1 MNPITTA
8 ARFENERAHLKVFS
22 CLIMVWL
29 ALSVL
34 SGCDS
39 ASPSPAETSSV
50 SSEIKTGWFIRPATT
65 ATLVHQADGPELMVI
80 ANAHAEEGPID
91 TVRQAPLP
99 AVLEATGQVTF
110 DDKLVSTIS
119 SRLTGRIEEMRTSQ
133 WEMVRRGQLV
143 MKIYSPD
150 YMSAEAEYLAAT
162 SSGPQNGSPGTQPE
176 GFGMPAAVSMGAS
189 LKEAAVRKLD
199 LLGFSPAE
207 IAAIRTPSP
216 SVWVRA
222 PISGIIVSKNV
233 VRGQAI
239 NPGDQLLALATLQR
253 VWITADI
260 YQDDLSRVWVGQS
273 LEAVTAS
280 YPGEVFKGTVQKIS
294 PALDPNIHTLQLRCQ
309 VNNPRSLLKPQ
320 MLARVRL
327 VTSPGFALVVPQSA
341 LVFDDNGYFAFI
353 VTGADRVERRRVEIT
368 EWNEPRYARVLSGF
382 KPGDRF
388 LKTESVKFNAMWHA
402 AHSKTS

>member
-1 MNPITTA
+1 M
-8 ARFENERAHLKVFS
+8 
-22 CLIMVWL
+22 
-29 ALSVL
+29 
-34 SGCDS
+34 
-39 ASPSPAETSSV
+39 
-50 SSEIKTGWFIRPATT
+50 
-65 ATLVHQADGPELMVI
+65 ATLVHQANGPELMVI
-80 ANAHAEEGPID
+80 ANAQTEEGAID

-99 AVLEATGQVTF
+99 SVLEATGQVTF
-110 DDKLVSTIS
+110 DDKLVSTII
-119 SRLTGRIEEMRTSQ
+119 SRLTGRIEEMQSSQ

-150 YMSAEAEYLAAT
+150 YMSAEAEYLAA
-162 SSGPQNGSPGTQPE
+162 SSTGTQGGGSGTQAE
-176 GFGMPAAVSMGAS
+176 AFGMQAGLNMGAS

-207 IAAIRTPSP
+207 IAAIRTASP

-233 VRGQAI
+233 VRGQGV
-239 NPGDQLLALATLQR
+239 NPGDQLLALATLQK

-260 YQDDLSRVWVGQS
+260 YQDDLSRVWIGQR

-280 YPGEVFKGTVQKIS
+280 YPGVAFKGTVQRIS

-309 VNNPRSLLKPQ
+309 VDNPGSMLKPQ
-320 MLARVRL
+320 MLARVSLATPARM
-327 VTSPGFALVVPQSA
+327 ALVIPQSA

-353 VTGADRVERRRVEIT
+353 VTGADSVERRQVEIA
-368 EWNEPRYARVLSGF
+368 EWSEPGYARVVSGI

-388 LKTESVKFNAMWHA
+388 LTTESLKFNALWHA

>member
-1 MNPITTA
+1 MKYSTSVANK
-8 ARFENERAHLKVFS
+8 RDLKALS
-22 CLIMVWL
+22 GLIMVWL

-39 ASPSPAETSSV
+39 ASPSPGETNSV
-50 SSEIKTGWFIRPATT
+50 SSEIKTGWFVRPSETV
-65 ATLVHQADGPELMVI
+65 TLFHRADGSELMVI
-80 ANAHAEEGPID
+80 ANARAEEGVIEA
-91 TVRQAPLP
+91 VRRALLP
-99 AVLEATGQVTF
+99 GVLEATGQVTF
-110 DDKLVSTIS
+110 DDKLVSTII
-119 SRLTGRIEEMRTSQ
+119 SRLTGRIEEIRASQ

-162 SSGPQNGSPGTQPE
+162 SGGTQNDGPGTQTE
-176 GFGMPAAVSMGAS
+176 GFGMPAGVSMGAS
-189 LKEAAVRKLD
+189 LKEAAVRKLY
-199 LLGFSPAE
+199 LLGFSPTD
-207 IAAIRTPSP
+207 IAAIHTPSP
-216 SVWVRA
+216 SVWVPA

-233 VRGQAI
+233 VRGQSV

-309 VNNPRSLLKPQ
+309 VNNPGSLLKPQ

-327 VTSPGFALVVPQSA
+327 VTSPRMALVIPQSA
-341 LVFDDNGYFAFI
+341 LVFDDNAYFAFI
-353 VTGADRVERRRVEIT
+353 VTGADSVERRQVEIT
-368 EWNEPRYARVLSGF
+368 EWNEPGYARVLSGI
-382 KPGDRF
+382 KQGDRF
-388 LKTESVKFNAMWHA
+388 LTTESVKFNALWHA

>member
-1 MNPITTA
+1 MKHTITPTMSA
-8 ARFENERAHLKVFS
+8 TTRAPLKVLS
-22 CLIMVWL
+22 GLIIAWL

-34 SGCDS
+34 SGCDGTT
-39 ASPSPAETSSV
+39 PSQAETKSEPAEM
-50 SSEIKTGWFIRPATT
+50 
-65 ATLVHQADGPELMVI
+65 ATLVHQANGPELMVI
-80 ANAHAEEGPID
+80 ANAQTEEGAID

-99 AVLEATGQVTF
+99 SVLEATGQVTF
-110 DDKLVSTIS
+110 DDKLVSTII
-119 SRLTGRIEEMRTSQ
+119 SRLTGRIEEMQSSQ

-150 YMSAEAEYLAAT
+150 YMSAEAEYLAA
-162 SSGPQNGSPGTQPE
+162 SSTGTQGGGSGTQAE
-176 GFGMPAAVSMGAS
+176 AFGMQAGLNMGAS

-207 IAAIRTPSP
+207 IAAIRTASP

-233 VRGQAI
+233 VRGQGV
-239 NPGDQLLALATLQR
+239 NPGDQLLALATLQK

-260 YQDDLSRVWVGQS
+260 YQDDLSRVWIGQR

-280 YPGEVFKGTVQKIS
+280 YPGVAFKGTVQRIS

-309 VNNPRSLLKPQ
+309 VDNPGSMLKPQ
-320 MLARVRL
+320 MLARVSLATPARM
-327 VTSPGFALVVPQSA
+327 ALVIPQSA

-353 VTGADRVERRRVEIT
+353 VTGADSVERRQVEIA
-368 EWNEPRYARVLSGF
+368 EWSEPGYARVVSGI

-388 LKTESVKFNAMWHA
+388 LTTESLKFNALWHA

>member
-1 MNPITTA
+1 MKHIITPTMSA
-8 ARFENERAHLKVFS
+8 TTRAPLKVLS
-22 CLIMVWL
+22 GLIIAWL

-34 SGCDS
+34 SGCDGTT
-39 ASPSPAETSSV
+39 PSQAETKSEPAEM
-50 SSEIKTGWFIRPATT
+50 
-65 ATLVHQADGPELMVI
+65 ATLVHQANGPELMVI
-80 ANAHAEEGPID
+80 ANAQTEEGAID

-99 AVLEATGQVTF
+99 SVLEATGQVTF
-110 DDKLVSTIS
+110 DDKLVSTII
-119 SRLTGRIEEMRTSQ
+119 SRLTGRIEEMQSSQ

-150 YMSAEAEYLAAT
+150 YMSAEAEYLAA
-162 SSGPQNGSPGTQPE
+162 SSTGTQGGGSGTQAE
-176 GFGMPAAVSMGAS
+176 AFGMQAGLNMGAS

-207 IAAIRTPSP
+207 IAAIRTASP

-233 VRGQAI
+233 VRGQGV
-239 NPGDQLLALATLQR
+239 NPGDQLLALATLQK

-260 YQDDLSRVWVGQS
+260 YQDDLSRVWIGQR

-280 YPGEVFKGTVQKIS
+280 YPGVAFKGTVQRIS

-309 VNNPRSLLKPQ
+309 VDNPGSMLKPQ
-320 MLARVRL
+320 MLARVSLATPARM
-327 VTSPGFALVVPQSA
+327 ALVIPQSA

-353 VTGADRVERRRVEIT
+353 VTGADSVERRRVEIA
-368 EWNEPRYARVLSGF
+368 EWSEPGYARVVSGI

-388 LKTESVKFNAMWHA
+388 LTTESLKFNALWHA

>member
-1 MNPITTA
+1 MSAT
-8 ARFENERAHLKVFS
+8 RRAHLKALS
-22 CLIMVWL
+22 GLITAWL

-34 SGCDS
+34 SSCDS
-39 ASPSPAETSSV
+39 PAQSQAVTKSVPSE
-50 SSEIKTGWFIRPATT
+50 T

-80 ANAHAEEGPID
+80 ANAQTEEGPID
-91 TVRQAPLP
+91 TVRQAQLP
-99 AVLEATGQVTF
+99 GVLEATGQVTF
-110 DDKLVSTIS
+110 DDKLVSTII
-119 SRLTGRIEEMRTSQ
+119 SRLTGRIEEMQSSQ

-150 YMSAEAEYLAAT
+150 YMSAEAEYLAA
-162 SSGPQNGSPGTQPE
+162 SSTGTQAGGSGTPTE
-176 GFGMPAAVSMGAS
+176 AYGIPPGLNMGAS
-189 LKEAAVRKLD
+189 LKEAAIRKLD

-207 IAAIRTPSP
+207 IAAIRTASP

-233 VRGQAI
+233 VRGQGI
-239 NPGDQLLALATLQR
+239 NPGDQLLALATLQK

-273 LEAVTAS
+273 LKAVTAS
-280 YPGEVFKGTVQKIS
+280 YPGEVFKGTVQRIS

-309 VNNPRSLLKPQ
+309 VDNPASMLKPQ
-320 MLARVRL
+320 MLARVSL
-327 VTSPGFALVVPQSA
+327 ETSPRLALIIPQSA

-353 VTGADRVERRRVEIT
+353 VTGADSVERRRVEIA
-368 EWNEPRYARVLSGF
+368 EWSEPGYARVVSGI

-388 LKTESVKFNAMWHA
+388 LTIESLKFNALWHA
-402 AHSKTS
+402 AQSKT